1 MLIIAQNPIII
12 CIFVLTKQRNH
23 LKHTIMKTEITKTEN
38 IEVTEFTMEANVI
51 ILDSVPTVEKQNELF
66 GTDDSIVLEF

>member
-1 MLIIAQNPIII
+1 
-12 CIFVLTKQRNH
+12 
-23 LKHTIMKTEITKTEN
+23 MKTEITKTEN